1 MKGVATV
8 AGGVKVTVVPLVLV
22 VPCPESGWLR
32 PMTVKGTLRSGSV
45 SLASTLSVIALPAVV
60 AALSLTAT
68 GGLLASSSSSWSAV
82 RKVGRP
88 TEATYSTPSQ
98 PGSGVGITWNWP
110 GCSRSQRSSIEV
122 SSCWVLW
129 QCSM

>member
-1 MKGVATV
+1 MV
-8 AGGVKVTVVPLVLV
+8 
-22 VPCPESGWLR
+22 SGRL
-32 PMTVKGTLRSGSV
+32 PSGSV
-45 SLASTLSVIALPAVV
+45 SLASTLITIGLPAVV
-60 AALSLTAT
+60 AALSLLAT
-68 GGLLASSSSSWSAV
+68 GGLLAVSVLVLLAV

-88 TEATYSTPSQ
+88 TDAMYCTPSQ

-110 GCSRSQRSSIEV
+110 GCSMSQRNSIEL